1 VIAFPAAFER
11 LLVSLHEHPDDE
23 RAHDAAASA
32 AAESVAV
39 KAARVNAGV
48 EGSQIAARLTLRGRM
63 RARAADWIEADAGA
77 APEDLLTMAR
87 ALLSENEPLPTEGS
101 VRAVLVPLPVAV
113 DAPHEFPATPVLLAQ
128 GTDPEADPE
137 LEALA
142 EAARDAVDR
151 RSWPEVLS
159 AGEALLAYAE
169 SSPSARRVRII
180 VARRALQRAALQNL
194 LEHALRHPEDQQRT
208 GELLSRIGPEGHEV
222 MVDGIAESESLAAR
236 RFLHDALASTPEAFP
251 LLLPLLTRSAPHQV
265 RHGATLLGRLGDAR
279 AIEPLT
285 GALGHPDEGVR
296 GEAARALA
304 RFRDPAARAALTS
317 ALSHPSHVT
326 RIDAASAIGLSGQA
340 MFAPTVMTAFGTE
353 KDTTVRRALATA
365 AARLGTPQATD
376 ELVRI
381 AIERRTLLNRD
392 GAALDVRL
400 DAVAGLAAANTPLA
414 RRGLDRVVREADRPV
429 REAADRAL
437 SVRRAGER

>member
-1 VIAFPAAFER
+1 MIAFPAAFER
-11 LLVSLHEHPDDE
+11 LLVCLHEDPENHS
-23 RAHDAAASA
+23 AHQDAAAT
-32 AAESVAV
+32 AAESVAR
-39 KAARVNAGV
+39 KPARVNAGV
-48 EGSQIAARLTLRGRM
+48 EGSQIAARMTLRGRM

-77 APEDLLTMAR
+77 SAGDLLTMAR
-87 ALLSENEPLPTEGS
+87 ALLSENEPLPTDGS
-101 VRAVLVPLPVAV
+101 VRAVLVPLPVAAE
-113 DAPHEFPATPVLLAQ
+113 APIEFPSTPVALAQ
-128 GTDPEADPE
+128 GVDPDADPE
-137 LEALA
+137 LERRAG
-142 EAARDAVDR
+142 AARDAVER
-151 RSWPEVLS
+151 RSWPEVLA

-180 VARRALQRAALQNL
+180 VARRALPRAALKEL

-222 MVDGIAESESLAAR
+222 MVDGVAESESLAAR
-236 RFLHDALASTPEAFP
+236 RFLHDSLARTPEAFP

-340 MFAPTVMTAFGTE
+340 MFSPTVMTAFASE
-353 KDTTVRRALATA
+353 KESSVRRALATA
-365 AARLGTPQATD
+365 AARLGTPQAAD

-392 GAALDVRL
+392 AAPVEVRL

-414 RRGLDRVVREADRPV
+414 RRGLDRIVRDADRPV

>member
-1 VIAFPAAFER
+1 
-11 LLVSLHEHPDDE
+11 
-23 RAHDAAASA
+23 
-32 AAESVAV
+32 
-39 KAARVNAGV
+39 
-48 EGSQIAARLTLRGRM
+48 
-63 RARAADWIEADAGA
+63 
-77 APEDLLTMAR
+77 
-87 ALLSENEPLPTEGS
+87 

-113 DAPHEFPATPVLLAQ
+113 EAPHEFPATPVLLAQ
-128 GTDPEADPE
+128 GTDPDADPE
-137 LEALA
+137 LERLA
-142 EAARDAVDR
+142 AAARDAVDR

-180 VARRALQRAALQNL
+180 VARRALPRSALQNL

-208 GELLSRIGPEGHEV
+208 GELLARIGPEGHEV

-236 RFLHDALASTPEAFP
+236 RFLHDALARTPEAFP

-317 ALSHPSHVT
+317 ALAHPSHVT

-340 MFAPTVMTAFGTE
+340 MFAPTVMTAFSAE
-353 KDTTVRRALATA
+353 KDSTVRRALATA
-365 AARLGTPQATD
+365 AARLGTPQAAD

-381 AIERRTLLNRD
+381 AVERRTLLNRD
-392 GAALDVRL
+392 GAPLEVRL

-414 RRGLDRVVREADRPV
+414 RRGLDRIVREADRPV

>member
-1 VIAFPAAFER
+1 MIAFPAAFER
-11 LLVSLHEHPDDE
+11 LLVSLHEHPEDQ
-23 RAHDAAASA
+23 RAHDEAAATAAAS
-32 AAESVAV
+32 VAG

-63 RARAADWIEADAGA
+63 RARAADWIEVDAGA
-77 APEDLLTMAR
+77 SATDLLTMAR
-87 ALLSENEPLPTEGS
+87 ALLSENEPLPTDGS

-128 GTDPEADPE
+128 GTDPDADSE
-137 LEALA
+137 LDRLA
-142 EAARDAVDR
+142 AAARDAADR

-208 GELLSRIGPEGHEV
+208 GELLARIGPEGHEV

-236 RFLHDALASTPEAFP
+236 RFLHDALARTPEAFP

-317 ALSHPSHVT
+317 ALSHASHVT

-340 MFAPTVMTAFGTE
+340 MFAPTVMTAFNAE
-353 KDTTVRRALATA
+353 KDSTVRRALATA

-381 AIERRTLLNRD
+381 AVERRTLLNRD
-392 GAALDVRL
+392 GAPLEVRL

-414 RRGLDRVVREADRPV
+414 RRGLDRIVREADRPV

-437 SVRRAGER
+437 SVRRAGDR

>member
-1 VIAFPAAFER
+1 VTAFPAAFER
-11 LLVSLHEHPDDE
+11 LLVLLHEDSDDQSALE
-23 RAHDAAASA
+23 EAAATA
-32 AAESVAV
+32 AAAVAR
-39 KAARVNAGV
+39 KPARVDAGV
-48 EGSQIAARLTLRGRM
+48 EGSQIAARMTLRGRM

-77 APEDLLTMAR
+77 SAADLVTMAR
-87 ALLSENEPLPTEGS
+87 ALLSENEPLPTGGS
-101 VRAVLVPLPVAV
+101 VRAELVPLPVAV
-113 DAPHEFPATPVLLAQ
+113 DAPIEFPATPVSLTQA
-128 GTDPEADPE
+128 TDPDLDPE
-137 LEALA
+137 LERLA
-142 EAARDAVDR
+142 GAARDALAQR
-151 RSWPEVLS
+151 QWPEVLA
-159 AGEALLAYAE
+159 AGEALLAYADA
-169 SSPSARRVRII
+169 SPSARRVRII
-180 VARRALQRAALQNL
+180 VARRAVPRVALREL

-208 GELLSRIGPEGHEV
+208 GELLARIGPEGHEV
-222 MVDGIAESESLAAR
+222 MVDGVAESESFAAR
-236 RFLHDALASTPEAFP
+236 RFLHDALAKTPDAFP
-251 LLLPLLTRSAPHQV
+251 LILPLLTRSAPHQV

-317 ALSHPSHVT
+317 ALSHASHVT
-326 RIDAASAIGLSGQA
+326 RIDAASAIGLSGQT
-340 MFAPTVMTAFGTE
+340 MFSPTVMSAFAAE
-353 KDTTVRRALATA
+353 KESSVRRALATA

-376 ELVRI
+376 ELIRI

-392 GAALDVRL
+392 AAPVEVRL

-414 RRGLDRVVREADRPV
+414 RRGLDRIVRDADRPV

>member
-1 VIAFPAAFER
+1 MIAFPAAFER
-11 LLVSLHEHPDDE
+11 LLVALHEHPEDQ
-23 RAHDAAASA
+23 RAHDEAAAT
-32 AAESVAV
+32 AAESVA
-39 KAARVNAGV
+39 ARPARVNAGV
-48 EGSQIAARLTLRGRM
+48 EGSQIAARLTLRGRL

-77 APEDLLTMAR
+77 SAADLLTMAR
-87 ALLSENEPLPTEGS
+87 ALLSENEPLPTGGS

-113 DAPHEFPATPVLLAQ
+113 EAPHEFPATPVLLAQ
-128 GTDPEADPE
+128 GTDPDADPE
-137 LEALA
+137 LDRLA
-142 EAARDAVDR
+142 DEARDAADR

-180 VARRALQRAALQNL
+180 VARRALQRATLQHL

-236 RFLHDALASTPEAFP
+236 RFLHDALAKTPEAFP

-326 RIDAASAIGLSGQA
+326 RIDAAAAIGLSGQA
-340 MFAPTVMTAFGTE
+340 MFAPTVMTAFNGE
-353 KDTTVRRALATA
+353 KDSTVRRALATA

-381 AIERRTLLNRD
+381 AVERRTLLNRD
-392 GAALDVRL
+392 AAALEVRL

-414 RRGLDRVVREADRPV
+414 RRGLDRIVREADRPV

>member
-11 LLVSLHEHPDDE
+11 LLVILHEEPEDKS
-23 RAHDAAASA
+23 AHEEAAATAAAS
-32 AAESVAV
+32 VAS
-39 KAARVNAGV
+39 KGARVNAGV
-48 EGSQIAARLTLRGRM
+48 EGSQIAARMTLRGRL

-77 APEDLLTMAR
+77 PAHDLLVMAR
-87 ALLSENEPLPTEGS
+87 ALLSDNEPLPTEGS
-101 VRAVLVPLPVAV
+101 VRAVLVPLPVTAE
-113 DAPHEFPATPVLLAQ
+113 APIEFPTTPVLLAHA
-128 GTDPEADPE
+128 TDPDLDPQLERLADQ
-137 LEALA
+137 
-142 EAARDAVDR
+142 ARDVVER
-151 RSWPEVLS
+151 RLWPEVLA

-169 SSPSARRVRII
+169 ASPSARRVRII
-180 VARRALQRAALQNL
+180 VARRALPPTALRGL

-208 GELLSRIGPEGHEV
+208 GELLARIGPEGHEL
-222 MVDGIAESESLAAR
+222 MVDGVAESESFAAR
-236 RFLHDALASTPEAFP
+236 RFLHDALARTPEAFP

-265 RHGATLLGRLGDAR
+265 RHGAALLGQLGDSR

-304 RFRDPAARAALTS
+304 RFRDPGARAALTS

-340 MFAPTVMTAFGTE
+340 MFSPTVMTAFGME
-353 KDTTVRRALATA
+353 KESGVRRALATA

-376 ELVRI
+376 ELIRI

-392 GAALDVRL
+392 AAPVEVRL

-414 RRGLDRVVREADRPV
+414 RRGLDRIVRDADRPV

>member
-1 VIAFPAAFER
+1 MSAFPAAFER
-11 LLVSLHEHPDDE
+11 LLVSLHEHPEDQAGHVE
-23 RAHDAAASA
+23 AAAA
-32 AAESVAV
+32 AAGAVAR
-39 KAARVNAGV
+39 KAARLNAGV
-48 EGSQIAARLTLRGRM
+48 EGSQIAARMTLRGRM

-77 APEDLLTMAR
+77 SSADLLTMAR
-87 ALLSENEPLPTEGS
+87 ALLSDNEPLPTGGS

-113 DAPHEFPATPVLLAQ
+113 EAPNEFPATPASLAQ
-128 GTDPEADPE
+128 GTDPDADPE
-137 LEALA
+137 LDRLA
-142 EAARDAVDR
+142 DAARDAVAR
-151 RSWPEVLS
+151 RIWPEVLS

-169 SSPSARRVRII
+169 SAPSARRVRII
-180 VARRALQRAALQNL
+180 VARRALQRAALKDL

-222 MVDGIAESESLAAR
+222 MVDGIAESESFAAR
-236 RFLHDALASTPEAFP
+236 RFLHDALATTPEAFP

-265 RHGATLLGRLGDAR
+265 RHGAALLGRLGDAR

-340 MFAPTVMTAFGTE
+340 MFAPTVMTAFSAE
-353 KDTTVRRALATA
+353 RESSVRRALATA
-365 AARLGTPQATD
+365 AARLGAPQAAD

-392 GAALDVRL
+392 AAPIEVRL

-414 RRGLDRVVREADRPV
+414 RRGLDRIVREADRPV

-437 SVRRAGER
+437 SVRRAVDR